1 MPAMTTWTRRLL
13 IANVALFPVTQWVAP
28 RLTMEM
34 ALVPA
39 LLPQRPWTAVTY
51 MFVHAGIWHVAF
63 NMIALFFFGP
73 RLEMRLGGRH
83 FLGLYAVSGLTGA
96 LLSWAFMFV
105 GLSHPTAPIV
115 GASGAVFGV
124 LLGFARYWPRDRIFI
139 WGVLPIEARWLVA
152 GMAAMALFG
161 GFSGAQGGIAHF
173 AHLGGFAGGW
183 AYLWARDRRRGRR
196 GPVRKMVEDRVRRT
210 GPGRAEVRRWLNLEP
225 EGLHE
230 VNREHLRRLQ
240 RKLREE
246 GAESLSRRDRAF
258 LERLEQD
265 EERSG

>member
-1 MPAMTTWTRRLL
+1 MPAWTRRLL
-13 IANVALFPVTQWVAP
+13 VANVVLFPVTQWLAP

-51 MFVHAGIWHVAF
+51 MFVHAGIWHLGF

-73 RLEMRLGGRH
+73 RLESRLGGRR
-83 FLGLYAVSGLTGA
+83 FLGLYAVAGLTGA
-96 LLSWAFMFV
+96 LLSWAFMYA

-152 GMAAMALFG
+152 AMAAMALFG
-161 GFSGAQGGIAHF
+161 GFTGAQGGIAHF
-173 AHLGGFAGGW
+173 AHLGGFVGGW
-183 AYLWARDRRRGRR
+183 AYLWARDRRRGR
-196 GPVRKMVEDRVRRT
+196 GGSIGEAVRERVRRAST
-210 GPGRAEVRRWLNLEP
+210 GRAEVRRWLELEP

-240 RKLREE
+240 QKLREE
-246 GAESLSRRDRAF
+246 GAGALSRRDRAF
-258 LERLEQD
+258 LERLEEGEDQ
-265 EERSG
+265 GG